1 MKLIRFN
8 QTGLSVT
15 RIGLGLAALG
25 RPGYINLGH
34 AADLGHD
41 YDPGAM
47 ESHAHTV
54 LDAAWE
60 RGIRYFDAA
69 RSYGRAEEFLSTW
82 LSSREISPADVT
94 IGSKWGYTYT
104 AGWQIEAQQH
114 EVKEHTLPVFE
125 RQIRESR
132 ALLGPYLKLYQ
143 IHSATLD
150 SGVLENQEVLR
161 GLAELRDEGCVIGL
175 SLSGPN
181 QSRTLRRALAIRM
194 GGEPLFGSVQATWN
208 LLAREATDALAE
220 AHDSGM
226 GVIIKEALANGRLT
240 SRNKEPEFAD
250 KMRVLEDVA
259 AEAEST
265 VDAIALAAALAQPW
279 VDIVLSG
286 AAKVSHLESNIKAL
300 DVNWNDEM
308 AQRLASLVEPAEVY
322 WKTRSELDWN

>member
-1 MKLIRFN
+1 
-8 QTGLSVT
+8 
-15 RIGLGLAALG
+15 
-25 RPGYINLGH
+25 
-34 AADLGHD
+34 
-41 YDPGAM
+41 M

-175 SLSGPN
+175 SG
-181 QSRTLRRALAIRM
+181 
-194 GGEPLFGSVQATWN
+194 
-208 LLAREATDALAE
+208 TD
-220 AHDSGM
+220 S
-226 GVIIKEALANGRLT
+226 
-240 SRNKEPEFAD
+240 P
-250 KMRVLEDVA
+250 
-259 AEAEST
+259 
-265 VDAIALAAALAQPW
+265 
-279 VDIVLSG
+279 
-286 AAKVSHLESNIKAL
+286 
-300 DVNWNDEM
+300 
-308 AQRLASLVEPAEVY
+308 
-322 WKTRSELDWN
+322 